1 MIILKIKISK
11 VSWVW
16 RWMGGRSC
24 PQAESKVSLLLSS
37 NVFIPNSEVK
47 DFLFQKKIYF
57 SRYTD
62 HFSLCNCVKFLY
74 MHIHL

>member
-1 MIILKIKISK
+1 MIILKIKISE

-47 DFLFQKKIYF
+47 DFF
-57 SRYTD
+57 SKNLI
-62 HFSLCNCVKFLY
+62 F
-74 MHIHL
+74 